1 MFLLFTIT
9 IIYHL
14 LSEGRCCSCDFQLFT
29 PHQIAFNIVMHG
41 KTGGLWCYPNWLP
54 SCIARVWPHF
64 FLSNKN
70 GDLAGLFVVSRK
82 DNICSSV
89 YGPFSTKS
97 QRQYPFINL
106 IFLFYF
112 LFALLVLKR
121 LNKMAVTI
129 IYISHQGSNCC
140 WLPAKG

>member
-29 PHQIAFNIVMHG
+29 PHQIAFNIVMHMTKLEDCDVTPIG
-41 KTGGLWCYPNWLP
+41 CHLVLP
-54 SCIARVWPHF
+54 ESDRIF

-70 GDLAGLFVVSRK
+70 GDLAGFFVVSRK

-89 YGPFSTKS
+89 CGPFSTKS
-97 QRQYPFINL
+97 QRRYPFINL
-106 IFLFYF
+106 IFLSYF

-129 IYISHQGSNCC
+129 IHISHQGSNCC
-140 WLPAKG
+140 